1 MGSTSKAFFDDRLEA
16 LFDSVRKW
24 MPDYSIVDFLG
35 FDYGASDID
44 TAYLTFDMHER
55 LAGNP
60 IFRTLHGGL
69 ISAAMDIVG
78 GQVAFLQLFKMFK
91 EETMQKQ
98 LEHFSKVATIDLR
111 VDYLQPGKGERFTAK
126 GWPLKAGNKVV
137 TVRMELQNEKSDVIA
152 VGIGTYSIA

>member
-1 MGSTSKAFFDDRLEA
+1 
-16 LFDSVRKW
+16 
-24 MPDYSIVDFLG
+24 MPDYSLFEFLG
-35 FDYGASDID
+35 VDYGAPDIN
-44 TAYLTFDMHER
+44 TAYVTFDMQER

-69 ISAAMDIVG
+69 ISAVMDMVG
-78 GQVAFLQLFKMFK
+78 GLVAFLQVFKMVR
-91 EETMQKQ
+91 EETFQKQ

-126 GWPLKAGNKVV
+126 GWPLRAGNKVV
-137 TVRMELQNEKSDVIA
+137 TVRMELQNEKSDLIA